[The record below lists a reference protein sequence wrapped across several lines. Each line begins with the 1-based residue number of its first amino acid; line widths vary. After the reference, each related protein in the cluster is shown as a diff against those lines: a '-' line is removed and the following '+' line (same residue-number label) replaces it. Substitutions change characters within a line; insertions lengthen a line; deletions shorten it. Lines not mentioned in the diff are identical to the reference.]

1 MKESKIPDLKTAL
14 FLIEVFHQQR
24 DNLAEFILELQNDI
38 RKGLAINKKLDDFIE
53 NMPNILQSD
62 VLKVG
67 LHGRKT
73 SLRLKTL
80 LAREKIT
87 GRN

>member
-24 DNLAEFILELQNDI
+24 DDLAEFILELQNDI

-53 NMPNILQSD
+53 NMTNSLQSV

-67 LHGRKT
+67 LHGHKT
-73 SLRLKTL
+73 SFRLKTL

-87 GRN
+87 GKN